1 MPTFEST
8 VVQILCIGTTKW
20 KVDSAWHTIH
30 KATEEE
36 VDEMLTLSIVQ
47 LLEVAY
53 EFPELLKLK
62 DASTFRK
69 EP

>member
-1 MPTFEST
+1 
-8 VVQILCIGTTKW
+8 
-20 KVDSAWHTIH
+20 
-30 KATEEE
+30 
-36 VDEMLTLSIVQ
+36 MLTFSIVQ

-62 DASTFRK
+62 DAGTFGK